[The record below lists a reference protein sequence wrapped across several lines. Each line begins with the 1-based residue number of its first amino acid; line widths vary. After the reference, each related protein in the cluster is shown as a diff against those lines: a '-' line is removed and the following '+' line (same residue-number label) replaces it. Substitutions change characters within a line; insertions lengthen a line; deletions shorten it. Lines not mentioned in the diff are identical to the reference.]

1 MRGKDSKRSSLD
13 RLVRCF
19 DERSRMSAARVLAF
33 LDTGILSGPA
43 RQLIAAIPLLRERG
57 YDVRPVVYQ
66 SGEARTDFRRALEAA
81 DIDYSVLHYG
91 TRRDLL
97 SGKLVE
103 ELIRKEGPR
112 IIQTH
117 NFRPAVGVSLSRR
130 ATRDLPWVAFYH
142 GHTLEDWKVRV
153 YNGIERILLQRSD
166 VLVTV
171 AERQRRRFPF
181 ARRLET
187 IPNAVL
193 PSARQGPSRRPA
205 EARAGA
211 NFVLGYIGRLSHEK
225 GVDILLRALAQ
236 LSDKETFTLR
246 LVGDGPDELMLRQLA
261 VELGVEQQVEF
272 VGRLASADAFLETL
286 DALVLPSR
294 SEGMPNVL
302 LEAAAKDVPMVA
314 TDVGDVRRILSS
326 PHAGTVV
333 PAGDVPALAA
343 ALLGIV
349 RLAEDPRGIAD
360 RRTIVQ
366 EFGLERRIDRLVT
379 LYDQL

>member
-1 MRGKDSKRSSLD
+1 MVAGLDDVSLVGQVPKIVDEIHAADIIVVPLRAGGGTRLKIVEALACARPIVTTRIGAEGLALDDGETALLRDDADTFVDAVEALWNDENSQGRSRRTHRDLRHHAMRGKDSKRSSLD

-205 EARAGA
+205 EARAGP
-211 NFVLGYIGRLSHEK
+211 
-225 GVDILLRALAQ
+225 IL
-236 LSDKETFTLR
+236 F
-246 LVGDGPDELMLRQLA
+246 
-261 VELGVEQQVEF
+261 
-272 VGRLASADAFLETL
+272 
-286 DALVLPSR
+286 
-294 SEGMPNVL
+294 
-302 LEAAAKDVPMVA
+302 
-314 TDVGDVRRILSS
+314 
-326 PHAGTVV
+326 
-333 PAGDVPALAA
+333 
-343 ALLGIV
+343 
-349 RLAEDPRGIAD
+349 
-360 RRTIVQ
+360 
-366 EFGLERRIDRLVT
+366 LVT
-379 LYDQL
+379 LADSAMRRVWTFSCVHWRNCPTRRPSRPARWRWPGRTHAPATRSRAWC